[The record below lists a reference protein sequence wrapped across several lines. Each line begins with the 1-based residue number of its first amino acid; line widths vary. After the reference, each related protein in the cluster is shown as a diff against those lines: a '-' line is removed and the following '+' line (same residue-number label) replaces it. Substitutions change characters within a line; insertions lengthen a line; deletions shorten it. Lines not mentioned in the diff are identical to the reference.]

1 MAYKV
6 GEKIGKY
13 IVTRDFSTLN
23 AGRCEWGFV
32 SYKEYEYFIKR
43 FLSPVY
49 PGKDAPGSEEKNEKK
64 RKRCQDFEARH
75 TAIKRSLS
83 HLGEGG
89 LIVQPV
95 DFFKYGKNPDQA
107 EHYFKVFHKVDTNS
121 IKEDIHQLPIK
132 ERLLIMVS
140 AAYTISELHS
150 QQIIHFDIKP
160 DNILV
165 EKSWGT
171 VAKLID
177 FDDSIIAGGVIN
189 HEEIVADFTYYSP
202 ELAQYIE
209 TSGETVAPGFKSD
222 IFSLGLVFS
231 QYWMGSFPT
240 FCPNFTYAYQAI
252 LNGDKL
258 VFNNSNKSRIKRSKS
273 LEISTKLSLEE
284 QVIQLIEYMLV
295 SSPEKRP
302 TAKEVHNRLKIILD
316 GDIT

>member
-1 MAYKV
+1 MDYKV
-6 GEKIGKY
+6 GDKIEKYTI
-13 IVTRDFSTLN
+13 TRDFSTLN
-23 AGRCEWGFV
+23 AGRCEWGFAT
-32 SYKEYEYFIKR
+32 YNEHEYFIKR

-49 PGKDAPGSEEKNEKK
+49 PGKDAPGSEEKKKEK
-64 RKRCQDFEARH
+64 RKRCQDFEARY
-75 TAIKRSLS
+75 TAIKDSLS
-83 HLGEGG
+83 HLGEAG

-95 DFFKYGKNPDQA
+95 DFFKYGKNPNQG

-121 IKEDIHQLPIK
+121 IKEDIHQLPRK

-140 AAYTISELHS
+140 AAYTIAELHS
-150 QQIIHFDIKP
+150 RKIIHFDIKT

-177 FDDSIIAGGVIN
+177 FDDSIIVGGVIKP
-189 HEEIVADFTYYSP
+189 EEIVADVTYYSP

-209 TSGETVAPGFKSD
+209 TGGETLTPDFKSD

-231 QYWMGSFPT
+231 QYWMGNFPT
-240 FCPNFTYAYQAI
+240 FGLNTYAHQAI

-258 VFNNSNKSRIKRSKS
+258 VFRNSNKSRIRKSKS
-273 LEISTKLSLEE
+273 LETSTKLSLEE

-302 TAKEVHNRLKIILD
+302 TAQAVHNRLKIILD
-316 GDIT
+316 RDIN